1 MELTFIRQKKTK
13 SPKGEPVEGK
23 KRHQVVLWTISIGN
37 VTHDAK
43 TKIELDKLI

>member
-1 MELTFIRQKKTK
+1 MEPTFIRQKKTK

-37 VTHDAK
+37 VTHDDK